1 MHVYATVCISPTHLL
16 CVLSVMYCNYGDSKH
31 YTVIVMAIEYTVK
44 KLFQKVGKKTTTPAE
59 Y

>member
-1 MHVYATVCISPTHLL
+1 M
-16 CVLSVMYCNYGDSKH
+16 YGDSKH

-44 KLFQKVGKKTTTPAE
+44 KFLQKVGKKTTPAE